1 MVVYRSII
9 LICFAFLF
17 FSCKK
22 EEIKIS
28 EVPSITF
35 NNLSPS
41 SIQEFDG
48 PIVFT
53 INYIDGDGDLGENTA
68 GIKNLFLK
76 DNRNKLV
83 YEYRFQQLAPDNS
96 NITIQGSLSIELVN
110 TAITNDSNEQTATFD
125 IYVVDRAGNRSN
137 TITSSVLSIYR

>member
-1 MVVYRSII
+1 MVIYRSII
-9 LICFAFLF
+9 LVCFAALF

-22 EEIKIS
+22 EVIEIS

-35 NNLSPS
+35 NSLSPS

-53 INYIDGDGDLGENTA
+53 INYVDGDGDLGENTA

-76 DNRNKLV
+76 DNRNNLV
-83 YEYRFQQLAPDNS
+83 YEYRLQQLAPDNS
-96 NITIQGSLSIELVN
+96 NIAIQGSLSIELVN

-125 IYVVDRAGNRSN
+125 IYVIDRAGHRSN

>member
-9 LICFAFLF
+9 LICFAVLF

-22 EEIKIS
+22 EEVKIS

-35 NNLSPS
+35 NSLSPS

-53 INYIDGDGDLGENTA
+53 INYVDGDGDLGENTA

-76 DNRNKLV
+76 DNRNNLV

-96 NITIQGSLSIELVN
+96 NIAIQGSLSIELVN

>member
-1 MVVYRSII
+1 MVICRSII
-9 LICFAFLF
+9 LVCFAALF

-22 EEIKIS
+22 EVIEIS

-35 NNLSPS
+35 NSLSPS

-53 INYIDGDGDLGENTA
+53 INYVDGDGDLGENTA

-76 DNRNKLV
+76 DNRNNLV
-83 YEYRFQQLAPDNS
+83 YEYRLQQLAPDNS
-96 NITIQGSLSIELVN
+96 NIAIQGSLSIELVN

-125 IYVVDRAGNRSN
+125 IYVIDRAGHRSN